1 MMREWIIF
9 ALCLGVGGHI
19 ALGFVMHAPSFWP
32 WSMTGYYGFMS
43 GLVVYGHIARGV
55 VMNGEASRG
64 CTLGVDLHCRIC
76 MDVLYVRLST

>member
-19 ALGFVMHAPSFWP
+19 ALGVVMHAPSFWP

-43 GLVVYGHIARGV
+43 GLVVYGLVQIGRGGMETV
-55 VMNGEASRG
+55 PADSQVPVEE
-64 CTLGVDLHCRIC
+64 
-76 MDVLYVRLST
+76 